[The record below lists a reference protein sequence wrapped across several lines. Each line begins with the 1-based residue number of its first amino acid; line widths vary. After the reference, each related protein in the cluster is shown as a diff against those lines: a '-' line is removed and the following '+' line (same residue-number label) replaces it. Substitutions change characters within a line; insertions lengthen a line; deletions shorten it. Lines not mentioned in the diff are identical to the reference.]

1 MPKYLVFISEN
12 PVGTAEELADRINE
26 FVPIAKALVALKN
39 LKLISFG
46 PRPMNFLTCNAPIKQ
61 IFDLGV
67 EVEENSELDLYDS
80 YLKHADDVRIPGV
93 VADMAEELGAG
104 NLLPDILPKLAQYE
118 LTLRDWAEQ
127 HKGSR
132 KYVVLTTKCWPAF
145 QSMFGFVPCYVNSR
159 IAGSG
164 IPVGCEVDVYGALS
178 EYIGQVISGDAVTI
192 LDINNSIP
200 RDMYEESIKGKY
212 DYKQS
217 DTVMCF
223 HCGNTCSSKLQTRTM
238 CNQRIMS
245 RDLPLTVTKGTMEG
259 DLVPGNVTLYR
270 LQGTAE
276 GGISAYIAEGEV
288 LPVATRSYG
297 GTGVFAIR
305 EMARFYRHVL
315 LEKHFPHHGAVAF
328 GHHGKALYEV
338 FKLLGV
344 PVSEI
349 GFNQPAGMRYP
360 GENPF

>member
-1 MPKYLVFISEN
+1 MNNVPEIKIGLVTVSRDCFPASLSETRRDALAKAYAAKYNMDELYVCPITIIESEIDMMNALADVRAAGCNAIAVFLGNFGPEIPETMIAKEFGGPSMFIAAAEESQVDLLDGRGDALCGLLSACYNLNMRSVKAYIPEN

-26 FVPIAKALVALKN
+26 FVPIAKALVALRN

-80 YLKHADDVRIPGV
+80 YLKHAVDERIPSV
-93 VADMAEELGAG
+93 VSDMAEELGAG

-164 IPVGCEVDVYGALS
+164 IPVGCEVTS
-178 EYIGQVISGDAVTI
+178 TE
-192 LDINNSIP
+192 
-200 RDMYEESIKGKY
+200 
-212 DYKQS
+212 
-217 DTVMCF
+217 
-223 HCGNTCSSKLQTRTM
+223 
-238 CNQRIMS
+238 
-245 RDLPLTVTKGTMEG
+245 
-259 DLVPGNVTLYR
+259 
-270 LQGTAE
+270 
-276 GGISAYIAEGEV
+276 
-288 LPVATRSYG
+288 RSPS
-297 GTGVFAIR
+297 T
-305 EMARFYRHVL
+305 
-315 LEKHFPHHGAVAF
+315 
-328 GHHGKALYEV
+328 
-338 FKLLGV
+338 
-344 PVSEI
+344 
-349 GFNQPAGMRYP
+349 
-360 GENPF
+360 